1 MNKQKSILVGGIIGL
16 AFLIAF
22 GFFLSD
28 IEEKIIQP
36 DGGFRVAFIAD
47 QDINTNS
54 IAVLDLIKDEGAQLV
69 LHQGDFDYEDDP
81 DKWDRMISNVLGNDF
96 PYLASLGDHD
106 VKAWSG
112 YQEKLYDRLEKN
124 PDVVCNGDL
133 GVWSSCTY
141 QGLFFILIAPDFYDL
156 DYDSFIAEQLNNTD
170 YIWRFCSWHHDM
182 NTTPT
187 YSKPNKTGLE
197 IYEACKDGG
206 AIIANGHKHFYA
218 RTKTLINIENQIVDS
233 EWSDLN
239 KLRVKEGATFAFI
252 SGLGGD
258 TITPTDKYYDWSTSY
273 VPDIGSTHGALFCTF
288 NAGGQPNKA
297 YCYFKNVNGKIVD
310 EFTVTSFLRTTPD
323 YNNLIDT
330 DMSGLDLAGDDFSN
344 KVIIDSN
351 LSNAILVGADLSNAV
366 LIGTTLMG
374 ANLTDANLTGVSLA
388 YKDLTGTILR
398 GADLTS
404 TNLTG
409 IDLSGRDLTGTILGD
424 VTGIND

>member
-1 MNKQKSILVGGIIGL
+1 MNRQKSTLFGGIIGL

-28 IEEKIIQP
+28 VEEKIIRP

-47 QDINTNS
+47 QDINTNA

-112 YQEKLYDRLEKN
+112 YQEKLYDRLKKN

-170 YIWRFCSWHHDM
+170 YIWRICSWHHDM
-182 NTTPT
+182 NTTPI

-218 RTKTLINIENQIVDS
+218 RTKTLINIENQIVDP
-233 EWSDLN
+233 EWSKPD
-239 KLRVKEGATFAFI
+239 KLRVKEGSTFVFV
-252 SGLGGD
+252 SGLGGANLNSEID
-258 TITPTDKYYDWSTSY
+258 GISGGLFGSDQRCLPGLSALFGTDESYYRLKFLYPDGCNGEWANIYTS
-273 VPDIGSTHGALFCTF
+273 DQDATHGALFCTF
-288 NAGGQPNKA
+288 NAGGEPNKA
-297 YCYFKNVNGKIVD
+297 YCYFKNIDGKIID
-310 EFTVTSFLRTTPD
+310 EFTVI
-323 YNNLIDT
+323 N
-330 DMSGLDLAGDDFSN
+330 SN
-344 KVIIDSN
+344 
-351 LSNAILVGADLSNAV
+351 
-366 LIGTTLMG
+366 
-374 ANLTDANLTGVSLA
+374 
-388 YKDLTGTILR
+388 
-398 GADLTS
+398 
-404 TNLTG
+404 
-409 IDLSGRDLTGTILGD
+409 
-424 VTGIND
+424 